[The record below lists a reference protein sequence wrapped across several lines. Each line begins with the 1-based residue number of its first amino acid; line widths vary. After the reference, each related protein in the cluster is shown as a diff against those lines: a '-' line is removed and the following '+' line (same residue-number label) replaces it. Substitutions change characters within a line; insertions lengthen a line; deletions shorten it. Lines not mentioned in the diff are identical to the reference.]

1 MIDYTTIL
9 QHGEQNAIKS
19 ADLAARLGFENTR
32 QLQVDIAKARGN
44 GVMILSSGRGYYLP
58 SSKAEVERFV
68 ETMRSRALNTLKAIK
83 TANRYLRQVPGQT
96 EMEETA

>member
-1 MIDYTTIL
+1 MIDYETIL
-9 QHGEQNAIKS
+9 PKGEEHAIKS

-68 ETMRSRALNTLKAIK
+68 KTMRARALNTLKAIK
-83 TANRYLRQVPGQT
+83 TANRFLEQVPGQLDMT
-96 EMEETA
+96 S